1 MRRGEDGACEQQR
14 RGMEASV
21 GGKGGQ
27 RGQSEERRGEIPRR
41 VPRTAAFR
49 QRSPSKDS
57 SQVFSTTVPSSHSW
71 RFESLP
77 SRSRPS
83 EPALP
88 SSSELPQPGT
98 PPAVVSRTPT
108 EHRMSPP
115 GMVRWGHWWGGASQD
130 LEWGPQVGPESPAA
144 ALGVDPLPAPPQD
157 DVDLDVDQQ
166 RDDEGH
172 VEGDYG
178 GVDHEGRVG
187 DDALALLW
195 RRESPRRA
203 SQHHAVEALSPS

>member
-1 MRRGEDGACEQQR
+1 MCAEGRTARASSKGEGWRHQWE
-14 RGMEASV
+14 
-21 GGKGGQ
+21 GKGDRGARLRKGEARYPEGCHGPKQ
-27 RGQSEERRGEIPRR
+27 RLLPGLLHHRALLPLLEIRIAP
-41 VPRTAAFR
+41 
-49 QRSPSKDS
+49 
-57 SQVFSTTVPSSHSW
+57 
-71 RFESLP
+71 L
-77 SRSRPS
+77 RSRPS

-157 DVDLDVDQQ
+157 DVDFDVDQQ